1 VNAVAWVLLLYGV
14 ASTVLMVIFRAE
26 RDESRRALSKLV
38 ERVVFDIPEEG
49 SEKDE

>member
-1 VNAVAWVLLLYGV
+1 MTDIAWILFLYGF
-14 ASTVLMVIFRAE
+14 ASTALMMIFRAE